1 MDSLDSVRM
10 EVIVAV
16 PGVEFVVDVEMEAA
30 AGHEA
35 GVEVAAAV
43 GLGLGLGLGT
53 GLGTGLGIGTGLGAA
68 EVVENVVDAGAGAG
82 VGYEAEGIPEV
93 AAALVHVLDAAV
105 IAG

>member
-1 MDSLDSVRM
+1 M
-10 EVIVAV
+10 EVIAAV

-35 GVEVAAAV
+35 GVEVASAV
-43 GLGLGLGLGT
+43 ELELELGLG
-53 GLGTGLGIGTGLGAA
+53 AV
-68 EVVENVVDAGAGAG
+68 EVVENVVDAGAG
-82 VGYEAEGIPEV
+82 VGNEAEGRPEV